1 VLAGRRA
8 HRPWAQSPW
17 RTAAS
22 LLHITLS
29 LLHITLHVRHDYYIV
44 SHSGE
49 ARAKQRGAAR
59 VGLGGDADN
68 LVLEGALEVKT
79 R

>member
-22 LLHITLS
+22 LLHITL
-29 LLHITLHVRHDYYIV
+29 HVRHDYYIV
-44 SHSGE
+44 SHSDE